1 MWRFNHTRFHPAA
14 RLLISAV
21 ILFTLLC
28 TTPASLTRADDDG
41 YALAFD
47 GVNAN
52 VKLAETSY
60 IMAPTWVDTMTV
72 EMWVKPEGPPVTCPN
87 GNVAAC
93 DFILADRPEWW
104 GITRGILGGQDRI
117 WFYNWDGNMDQIG
130 IPYTPGEWV
139 HIAWVHNG
147 GVLRAYKNGVLAASV
162 SSGTTLQPSTG
173 ALPVIYLGGVIF
185 NASRIYTFQG
195 QIDEVRLWN
204 VARSSAEINATMRS
218 LLSGSET
225 GLAAYYQ
232 MSDGAGLVL
241 TDDSVDIYDWNGTL
255 LDWGPGVPPNGFPP
269 QWVTSTAFDVIAPTV
284 TINQAPGQ
292 ADPTNTSPITFEVVF
307 SEPVTGFETGDVT
320 LEGTAGA
327 TIGTVTGSGAT
338 YTVAVSGMTGSGTVI
353 ASIPAGV
360 AQNAAAVGN
369 SLSTSSDNS
378 VTYDVIPPTVLI
390 NKADSQADP
399 TNTSPINF
407 TVVFS
412 EAVNDFGEIDVTV
425 EGTAGATTAA
435 VTGSGT
441 TYNVAVSGM
450 TGSGTVIASIAA
462 GVAHDAAGNPNTAGT
477 GVDNSVLYD
486 VTAPSVTVNPAD
498 GQADPTNLSPVNF
511 SIVFSEVV
519 TGFDGLDVILA
530 GTAGA
535 TTATVT
541 GSGATYNVAV
551 SGMTGSGTVIA
562 SIPAG
567 TAHDAVGNPNEAGPQ
582 SSVAYDITG
591 PTVTLSQAEGQ
602 ANPTYTSPVN
612 FTVVFSE
619 AVTDFGSQDVSLGG
633 TAGAITATVT
643 GSGTTYNVAVSSM
656 AGAGTVTASIAAGA
670 VHDALGNPNSAS
682 AEGAVIFV
690 YQNWIYLP
698 LITR

>member
-1 MWRFNHTRFHPAA
+1 MNRSNYSRAHPAG
-14 RLLISAV
+14 RILISI
-21 ILFTLLC
+21 ILLVTLFFAS
-28 TTPASLTRADDDG
+28 PASPARADDDG

-47 GVNAN
+47 GLNAH
-52 VKLAETSY
+52 VVLAETAY
-60 IMAPTWVDTMTV
+60 IMAPTWIDNMTV
-72 EMWVKPEGPPVTCPN
+72 ELWVKPEGPAVTCPN

-93 DFILADRPEWW
+93 DYIIADRPEWW
-104 GITRGILGGQDRI
+104 GVTRGVIGGQDRI

-130 IPYTPGEWV
+130 ITYTPGEWV
-139 HIAWVHNG
+139 HIAWVHSG
-147 GVLRAYKNGVLAASV
+147 GVLKAYKNGVLAASV
-162 SSGTTLQPSTG
+162 NSGTTLQPITG
-173 ALPVIYLGGVIF
+173 ALPVIYLGGTIF

-204 VARSSAEINATMRS
+204 AARSSAEINASMRS
-218 LLSGSET
+218 LLSGSEAN
-225 GLAAYYQ
+225 LAAYYQ

-241 TDDSVDIYDWNGTL
+241 TDDSVDIYDWNGIL

-269 QWVTSTAFDVIAPTV
+269 EWVTSTAFDVIPPSV

-292 ADPTNTSPITFEVVF
+292 ADPTNASPINFNVVF
-307 SEPVTGFETGDVT
+307 SEPVSGFENGDVA

-327 TIGTVTGSGAT
+327 TTATVTGSGAI

-360 AQNAAAVGN
+360 AQNEAAVGN
-369 SLSTSSDNS
+369 SLSTSSENS
-378 VTYDVIPPTVLI
+378 VTYDVTPPTVLA
-390 NKADSQADP
+390 NKAESQADP
-399 TNTSPINF
+399 TSASPINF

-412 EAVNDFGEIDVTV
+412 EAVADFGDLDVTLG
-425 EGTAGATTAA
+425 GTARATTVA

-441 TYNVAVSGM
+441 TYNLAVSGM

-477 GVDNSVLYD
+477 GVDNNVQYD
-486 VTAPSVTVNPAD
+486 ITAPVVTIDRAG
-498 GQADPTNLSPVNF
+498 GQADPTGASPINF
-511 SIVFSEVV
+511 TVVFSEAV
-519 TGFDGLDVILA
+519 TDFGDLDVTLE

-535 TTATVT
+535 TTVAVT
-541 GSGATYNVAV
+541 GSGTTYNLAV

-567 TAHDAVGNPNEAGPQ
+567 VALDAAGNPNEASLQ
-582 SSVAYDITG
+582 SSVVYDITG
-591 PTVTLSQAEGQ
+591 PTVALSRADGQ
-602 ANPTYTSPVN
+602 ASPTYLSPVN

-633 TAGAITATVT
+633 TAGPTTATVT
-643 GSGTTYNVAVSSM
+643 GSGATYNVAVSGM
-656 AGAGTVTASIAAGA
+656 TGAGTVTASIAPGSA
-670 VHDALGNPNSAS
+670 HDASGNPNSAS
-682 AEGAVIFV
+682 VEGAVIFV

-698 LITR
+698 LINN